1 MCGIVG
7 QIRFDNA
14 PVDAAF
20 IQRMC
25 DAVAHRGPDG
35 EGKHVQDNVGLGHR
49 RLAIIDLKTGAQPM
63 SAHDGRVWVTF
74 NGEIYNYKQLRH
86 ELETAG
92 FVFRTSSDTEV
103 LLHGWLA
110 WGNAMVAKLR
120 GMFAFCIADFERQAW
135 LLARDH
141 FGIKPLCYRIEK
153 DCVTFAS
160 ELHALKRPDETSSL
174 EAIEWFL
181 RYQYIP
187 EPFSVYRDIR
197 KLPAA
202 HWLEGDFEGNT
213 VGPQSY
219 WSQRFDEQ
227 PGLSTD
233 EWLARFE
240 AALKESVSAHLLADV
255 PVGVLLSG
263 GVDST
268 LIACAAAGVAPE
280 RMKAFTIDFDVPG
293 FGELEYATRAAG
305 ECGLDLSTR
314 TVSDDFWPELPELVR
329 HYGEPFGDNS
339 CVPTWQLAKLAR
351 EHVPVVLAGD
361 GGDEAFAGYRSYKR
375 WLRKPDLGT
384 RFRAL
389 RKRPKG
395 ETLISLGWAM
405 AARVGMHTNR
415 RAEWE
420 RNIAYVEES
429 DRAALWL
436 KQYGG
441 LLNKPCPSFVQAA
454 ADDAPGSPV
463 SWAQHM
469 DFRTY
474 LPGAILVKSDIASMF
489 HGLEVRTPFLDVE
502 MLKLACALPEDLRCK
517 VEGKDVT
524 LKYLPKQA
532 LRRKFDDAFV
542 DRPKKGFGGPRER
555 WFYEGRPGR
564 DFLRQVVLDHS
575 AGLREWF
582 DVALV
587 ERWIEEHSSERNHSP
602 ALWLLLVLGLWRSGN
617 PDVRFET

>member
-7 QIRFDNA
+7 QIRFDGG
-14 PVDAAF
+14 PVDADE

-35 EGKHVQDNVGLGHR
+35 EGKHVQANVGLGHR
-49 RLAIIDLKTGAQPM
+49 RLAIIDLAGGAQPM
-63 SAHDGRVWVTF
+63 GTPDGRVWVTF
-74 NGEIYNYKQLRH
+74 NGEIYNFKQLRS
-86 ELETAG
+86 ELQAAG
-92 FVFRTSSDTEV
+92 FQFRTNSDTEV

-120 GMFAFCIADFERQAW
+120 GMFAFCVVDFERQAW
-135 LLARDH
+135 LLARDP
-141 FGIKPLCYRIEK
+141 FGIKPLCYRLETEG
-153 DCVTFAS
+153 VTFAS
-160 ELHALKRPDETSSL
+160 ELHPLKRAGETCSL
-174 EAIEWFL
+174 ETVEWFL

-187 EPFSVYRDIR
+187 EPFSIYAGIR

-213 VGPQSY
+213 TGPERY
-219 WSQRFDEQ
+219 WHLVFHEQAGVSEADWLDRFD
-227 PGLSTD
+227 
-233 EWLARFE
+233 
-240 AALKESVSAHLLADV
+240 AAMRESVSAHLLADV

-268 LIACAAAGVAPE
+268 LIACAAAGISAE

-293 FGELEYATRAAG
+293 FGELEYATRAAA
-305 ECGLDLSTR
+305 ECGLALESGV
-314 TVSDDFWPELPELVR
+314 VSDNFWEDLPELVR

-351 EHVPVVLAGD
+351 QHVPVVLAGD

-375 WLRKPDLGT
+375 WLRKPDLES
-384 RFRAL
+384 RFAAL
-389 RKRPKG
+389 RKRPNG
-395 ETLISLGWAM
+395 ETLVSLGWAL
-405 AARVGMHTNR
+405 AARVGMRSNR

-420 RNIAYVEES
+420 RNIAYVAEA
-429 DRAALWL
+429 DRDQLWQKTRRGVVNAGCPAFVDAAEDE
-436 KQYGG
+436 
-441 LLNKPCPSFVQAA
+441 PP
-454 ADDAPGSPV
+454 PGPV

-489 HGLEVRTPFLDVE
+489 HGLEIRTPFLDVE
-502 MLKLACALPEDLRCK
+502 MLKLACALPESLRAR
-517 VEGKDVT
+517 VEGKNVI

-542 DRPKKGFGGPRER
+542 NRPKKGFGGPRER
-555 WFYEGRPGR
+555 WFHEGRPGR
-564 DFLRQVVLDHS
+564 AYLRKVVLDHTS
-575 AGLREWF
+575 GLHEWF
-582 DVALV
+582 DMKLV
-587 ERWIEEHSSERNHSP
+587 ERWIDEHSPEINHSP
-602 ALWLLLVLGLWRSGN
+602 ALWLLLVLGLWRQGN
-617 PDVRFET
+617 PDVRFA